1 MAIKLHATAN
11 EIELKKNRI
20 KSLDEVTDHD
30 EGYPTA
36 LAAKQYAD
44 SLKVTVDTEL
54 SDKSDNPLQNK
65 VITEELKK
73 LKELGESQ
81 SDWNINDTTNP
92 AYIKNRPFYSEK
104 VESDIWE
111 FELPIMNETTLEGIY
126 PSIPMPDADLSQ
138 FTDGQELEYE
148 EFAAGELQSSDTA
161 VFIKSVDIRNIFD
174 GAEIDADVPN
184 TLMGIGYDSESSPDI
199 IFGVRCEIIA
209 SPSGQDAKVVFHN
222 DPNHCWV
229 DSMSYDGNSNY
240 PIQVKFKNF
249 KNKVVKDYQIPSKYI
264 NWSEYVNDRAWK
276 WEYKI
281 EPMPFST
288 QPTIVKGNVSK
299 LKADTFYLVQYTSAE
314 NTTFKL
320 AYGENA
326 VVDDTLEFN
335 RNNAW
340 TTDSKENY
348 PFIHCISVDTTNNT
362 AVFGKPYL
370 SDSALL
376 GCIVK
381 DNTKKLR
388 IQMTAKAFNT
398 HIQNSPIPILDSGT
412 YWGTAMLIL
421 ADGKLINGNSYEVL
435 ASNSSPVFE
444 TTNNAISVSEQT
456 ISESSAG
463 LILPLGNIPAC
474 IIDEVTSKDLSKV
487 THPQYKG
494 LLKFDLN
501 LTVAPDRRSY
511 SIDGSVTGVCWN
523 EINSVTFANPYDAS
537 KIKAT
542 YPIQIYSQLKP
553 EDKKLFFKKNEANG
567 SLTQLIFTAGINTL
581 TGFSITVEGEVE

>member
-20 KSLDEVTDHD
+20 KSLNEVTDHD

-73 LKELGESQ
+73 LKELGETQ
-81 SDWNINDTTNP
+81 SDWNINDTTKP
-92 AYIKNRPFYSEK
+92 SYVKNRPFYSEK
-104 VESDIWE
+104 VESDVWE
-111 FELPIMNETTLEGIY
+111 FELPVVNESTGEGVY

-138 FTDGQELEYE
+138 FTDGQELEYD

-184 TLMGIGYDSESSPDI
+184 TLMGIGYASESPDI
-199 IFGVRCEIIA
+199 IFGVRCEIIG
-209 SPSGQDAKVVFHN
+209 SPSGQDAKAVFHN

-229 DSMSYDGNSNY
+229 DSMSYDGDSTY

-288 QPTIVKGNVSK
+288 QPTIIKGNVSK
-299 LKADTFYLVQYTSAE
+299 LKADTFYFVQYTSAE

-348 PFIHCISVDTTNNT
+348 PFIHCISVDTANNT

-388 IQMTAKAFNT
+388 IQITAKAFNT
-398 HIQNSPIPILDSGT
+398 HIQNSPIPILDSDT
-412 YWGTAMLIL
+412 YWGTAMFIL
-421 ADGKLINGNSYEVL
+421 ADGQLINGNSYQVL
-435 ASNSSPVFE
+435 SSNSSPVFE
-444 TTNNAISVSEQT
+444 TTNNAISVSEQI
-456 ISESSAG
+456 ISEPAAG
-463 LILPLGNIPAC
+463 LVLPLGNIPAC

-494 LLKFDLN
+494 SLKVDLN

-511 SIDGSVTGVCWN
+511 SIDGSMTGVCWN
-523 EINSVTFANPYDAS
+523 EINSITFANPYDAS

-553 EDKKLFFKKNEANG
+553 EDKKLFFKTNEANNL
-567 SLTQLIFTAGINTL
+567 LTQLIFAVGMNTL
-581 TGFSITVEGEVE
+581 TGFSITIEGKVE